1 MSFDLTEVLASHKG
15 ENFRLYGRNINPQL
29 VNVLR
34 SIGFDR
40 FYSRAEGAYLYD
52 DEGRRYL
59 DFLSGFGVFALGR
72 SHPALKKALH
82 EAIDADLPNL
92 IQMDAALLPGVL
104 AAEILK
110 RCHPG
115 MGRVFFTNSGAEA
128 VEAALK
134 FSRYAT
140 GRSRV
145 LYCEHGFHGLT
156 LGALSA
162 NGGSEFRK
170 GFGPLI
176 PGFTQVPFGDAE
188 ALERQLRSR
197 DVAAFV
203 VEPIQGHGVF
213 VAPQEYWDA
222 VSELCRRY
230 GTLLIADEVQTGLGR
245 TGRLWAH
252 EHYGLVPD
260 IVTMSKALS
269 GGFVPIG
276 AMVCSTKVSD
286 KVYSSISRAL
296 VHSST
301 FKNNQLAMVAGLA
314 TLATIDD
321 ENLVDRARMNGDAFD
336 KALAPLVERHET
348 FQLVRGKGLMVGLV
362 FGEPTSFRQR
372 TRFRLLEA
380 ARTGLFSQIV
390 VGPLFTRHGILTQVA
405 ADSMNVVKLLPPLVI
420 GQYEVDYFAAALD
433 DVLTDAEK
441 NSSLIVEF
449 GKTLVKGSLRR
460 AG

>member
-1 MSFDLTEVLASHKG
+1 MGFDLNEVLASHKG
-15 ENFRLYGRNINPQL
+15 ENFQLYGRYINPQL
-29 VNVLR
+29 VKVLR

-52 DEGRRYL
+52 DDGRRYL

-72 SHPALKKALH
+72 SHPAIRKALH
-82 EAIDADLPNL
+82 EAIDAGLPNL
-92 IQMDAALLPGVL
+92 VQMDAALLPGVL
-104 AAEILK
+104 ATEVLR

-128 VEAALK
+128 IEAALK
-134 FSRYAT
+134 FARCAT

-145 LYCEHGFHGLT
+145 VHCEHGFHGLT

-162 NGGSEFRK
+162 NGGEEFRK
-170 GFGPLI
+170 GFGPFI
-176 PGFTQVPFGDAE
+176 PGFSQVPFGDAE
-188 ALERQLRSR
+188 ALEGELRSR

-203 VEPIQGHGVF
+203 IEPIQGHGVF
-213 VAPQEYWDA
+213 IAPQEYWDA
-222 VSELCRRY
+222 VSGLCRRY
-230 GTLLIADEVQTGLGR
+230 GTLLVTDEVQTGLGR
-245 TGRLWAH
+245 TGSLWAY

-286 KVYSSISRAL
+286 KVYSSMDRAM

-301 FKNNQLAMVAGLA
+301 FKNNQLAMVAALA

-321 ENLVDRARMNGDAFD
+321 EDLVARARITGDAFD
-336 KALAPLVERHET
+336 KALAPLIERHET
-348 FQLVRGKGLMVGLV
+348 FHSVRGKGLMIGLI
-362 FGEPTSFRQR
+362 FGEPKSFRQR
-372 TRFRLLEA
+372 ARFRLLEA
-380 ARTGLFSQIV
+380 ARTGLFSQVV

-405 ADSMNVVKLLPPLVI
+405 ADSMNVVKLLPPLII
-420 GQYEVDYFAAALD
+420 GQHEVDYFTAALD
-433 DVLTDAEK
+433 DVLTAAER
-441 NSSLIVEF
+441 NSSLILEF
-449 GKTLVKGSLRR
+449 GRTLVKGSLRR
-460 AG
+460 AS

>member
-1 MSFDLTEVLASHKG
+1 MGFDLNEVLASHKG
-15 ENFRLYGRNINPQL
+15 ENFQLYGRYINPQL
-29 VNVLR
+29 VKVLR

-52 DEGRRYL
+52 DDGRRYL

-72 SHPALKKALH
+72 SHPAIRKALH
-82 EAIDADLPNL
+82 EAIDAGLPNL
-92 IQMDAALLPGVL
+92 VQMDAALLPGVL
-104 AAEILK
+104 ATEVLR

-128 VEAALK
+128 IEAALK
-134 FSRYAT
+134 FARCAT

-145 LYCEHGFHGLT
+145 VHCEHGFHGLT

-162 NGGSEFRK
+162 NGGEEFRK
-170 GFGPLI
+170 GFGPFI
-176 PGFTQVPFGDAE
+176 PGFSQVPFGDAE
-188 ALERQLRSR
+188 ALEGELRSR

-203 VEPIQGHGVF
+203 IEPIQGHGVF
-213 VAPQEYWDA
+213 IAPQEYWDA
-222 VSELCRRY
+222 VSGLCRRY
-230 GTLLIADEVQTGLGR
+230 GTLLVTDEVQTGLGR
-245 TGRLWAH
+245 TGSLWAY

-286 KVYSSISRAL
+286 KVYSSMDRAM

-301 FKNNQLAMVAGLA
+301 FKNNQLAMVAALA

-321 ENLVDRARMNGDAFD
+321 EDLVARARITGDAFD
-336 KALAPLVERHET
+336 KALAPLIERHET
-348 FQLVRGKGLMVGLV
+348 FYSVRGKGLMIGLI
-362 FGEPTSFRQR
+362 FGEPKSFRQR
-372 TRFRLLEA
+372 ARFRLLEA
-380 ARTGLFSQIV
+380 ARTGLFSQVV

-405 ADSMNVVKLLPPLVI
+405 ADSMNVVKLLPPLII
-420 GQYEVDYFAAALD
+420 GQHEVDYFTAALD
-433 DVLTDAEK
+433 DVLTAAER
-441 NSSLIVEF
+441 NSSLILEF
-449 GKTLVKGSLRR
+449 GRTLVKGSLRR
-460 AG
+460 AS